1 MGSAVSS
8 TARASIDRK
17 ARQGHSY
24 SEIMVTDNARAHNGD
39 VYNIRNFYGSWPD
52 ALPPG
57 SQQGVTWKPYKA
69 LRGRQR
75 TLSGLEDKPCLG
87 GNPFLKMAIDQ
98 LGDFSTSLRHQKHDE
113 AARRVVL
120 WLRVI
125 VDAIEASGTASQEAH
140 TEKELADMQHGL
152 LFINR
157 VGINAMG
164 KRKTSEQV
172 VKATRKSSLLLFDKW
187 RIALDTISWEA
198 LDEHARRVTGSF
210 SALRLTP
217 LELASASPVAAFF
230 GERTDY
236 HHTSM
241 IHPTILTYRRISEE
255 SKVFQYVNL
264 DHIDGLMKIL
274 AEHKA
279 TTRDVDEDGR
289 SLLHVSMVL

>member
-1 MGSAVSS
+1 MLARITAMCTTSATS
-8 TARASIDRK
+8 
-17 ARQGHSY
+17 
-24 SEIMVTDNARAHNGD
+24 MV
-39 VYNIRNFYGSWPD
+39 
-52 ALPPG
+52 L
-57 SQQGVTWKPYKA
+57 GVTWKPYTA

-241 IHPTILTYRRISEE
+241 IHPTILAYRRISEE